1 MARRKSMTF
10 FAPDRGAANQ
20 HVKKII
26 DDYEIDTGRIMQGN
40 LRKARN
46 QKKHSSGWKTWEW

>member
-1 MARRKSMTF
+1 MVRKKMIF
-10 FAPDRGAANQ
+10 FAPDRERANL

-40 LRKARN
+40 LRKSRK
-46 QKKHSSGWKTWEW
+46 QMKHISGWKTWEW